1 MPLMPEPSV
10 ETAAPPVNP
19 EPQEVVEEQKQ
30 GEKRSAENDS
40 EAIPFTKKFKN
51 APFGLLKR
59 TDKPFLEKI
68 AKAREEDEKKEAE
81 EKKIEAEQKKEDAA
95 NKVLEIIKCFS
106 WNFRRRIIVLI
117 SMFLQFLIES
127 SFVEPKIVL
136 NFFRFQVENW
146 KLKTKSNFFF
156 RKCIRGVRWTHL
168 KWPAA
173 QECAR

>member
-1 MPLMPEPSV
+1 M
-10 ETAAPPVNP
+10 AAAGLFALVRWCSARPTSARVT
-19 EPQEVVEEQKQ
+19 E
-30 GEKRSAENDS
+30 GEKRPAENDS

-106 WNFRRRIIVLI
+106 
-117 SMFLQFLIES
+117 
-127 SFVEPKIVL
+127 
-136 NFFRFQVENW
+136 
-146 KLKTKSNFFF
+146 
-156 RKCIRGVRWTHL
+156 
-168 KWPAA
+168 
-173 QECAR
+173 